1 MTAWYFRGSISFAR
15 VTASSISMAAV
26 VCRTT
31 FLFIDRQ
38 RIEAEKK
45 LEDAPLAHNYYR
57 SQTGSKEAAAVVP
70 LPKHWMVE
78 SAASP
83 RTKFDASSTPT
94 FSRST
99 QQPSYISATTSQ
111 RHQTITMPTMLA
123 TILSS
128 AVASLAAALRF
139 LADGLAAI
147 AYANN
152 SCISTSALNTTTGN
166 GESMPA

>member
-1 MTAWYFRGSISFAR
+1 MPTMLATILSSA
-15 VTASSISMAAV
+15 VAS
-26 VCRTT
+26 
-31 FLFIDRQ
+31 L
-38 RIEAEKK
+38 
-45 LEDAPLAHNYYR
+45 
-57 SQTGSKEAAAVVP
+57 AAA
-70 LPKHWMVE
+70 LRFLADGL
-78 SAASP
+78 AAIAYANNP